1 MDWLEVSLTVNGEL
15 AEAVVDVLARFAP
28 NSVATEQGVRQDNA
42 DAEGSAD
49 GPVTVRAYLPMDE
62 QIESTRQK
70 IEESLHYLGMIQAL
84 PPPGFR
90 RVVDQNWMEA
100 WKQHY
105 EPIAIGQRLM
115 IVPAWLE
122 LKQPERV
129 QVKINPGMAFGT
141 GTHPSTQLCLE
152 FIEGALDQA
161 RASPYRT
168 DAEFPRTF
176 IDLGC
181 GSGIL
186 SISALKLGASSA
198 LGVDIDP
205 ESISNARENASL
217 NGIGPELAL
226 GVGSLQDI
234 LEGRFPLRTA
244 PLVAANILAPVIVR
258 LFEEGLAELVE
269 QGGAIILGGIL
280 QSQAETVQAAAQHS
294 GLGLRD
300 RRQSGDWVA
309 LAMQR

>member
-28 NSVATEQGVRQDNA
+28 NSVATEQGVRHDNA
-42 DAEGSAD
+42 DAEGTAD
-49 GPVTVRAYLPMDE
+49 GPITVRAYLPMDG
-62 QIESTRQK
+62 QIESTRLK
-70 IEESLHYLGMIQAL
+70 IEESLHYLGMIQPL

-90 RVVDQNWMEA
+90 RVADQNWMEA

-105 EPIAIGQRLM
+105 KPIAIGQRLM

-122 LKQPERV
+122 LKQPEKV

-152 FIEGALDQA
+152 FVEGALLPA
-161 RASPYRT
+161 RASPHRT
-168 DAEFPRTF
+168 DAEFPQTF
-176 IDLGC
+176 IDVGC

-186 SISALKLGASSA
+186 SIAALKLGASSA

-226 GVGSLQDI
+226 GVGSLQEI
-234 LEGRFPLRTA
+234 LEGKFPLKTA
-244 PLVAANILAPVIVR
+244 TLVAANILAPVIVG
-258 LFEEGLAELVE
+258 LFAEGLAEVVE
-269 QGGAIILGGIL
+269 QGGVIILGGIL
-280 QSQAETVQAAAQHS
+280 ESQAEAVLEAAQDA
-294 GLGLRD
+294 GLSLRD
-300 RRQSGDWVA
+300 RRQMGDWVA
-309 LAMQR
+309 LVMQR

>member
-15 AEAVVDVLARFAP
+15 AEAVVDVLVRFAP
-28 NSVATEQGVRQDNA
+28 NSVATEQGARQDYA
-42 DAEGSAD
+42 DAEGTVD

-70 IEESLHYLGMIQAL
+70 IEESLHYLGMIQPL
-84 PPPGFR
+84 PSPLYR

-105 EPIAIGQRLM
+105 EPIAIGERLM

-122 LKQPERV
+122 LNERERI

-152 FIEGALDQA
+152 FIEVALDAEPPSQH
-161 RASPYRT
+161 RT
-168 DAEFPRTF
+168 HGEWRWTF
-176 IDLGC
+176 IDVGC

-186 SISALKLGASSA
+186 SIAALKLGASSA

-205 ESISNARENASL
+205 ESIANAHENASL
-217 NGIGPELAL
+217 NGIGRELAL
-226 GVGSLQDI
+226 RVGSLQEI
-234 LEGRFPLRTA
+234 LEGKFPLRTA

-280 QSQAETVQAAAQHS
+280 ESQAEAVLAAAQHS
-294 GLGLRD
+294 GLSLRD
-300 RRQSGDWVA
+300 DRQRGDWVS